1 MNSSE
6 DVDVTGYFPGV
17 IGSITRLHACYY
29 HNHWGFDRSF
39 EVQVGSELC
48 DFIQAFDPARDGF
61 WVATKDTEFAGAVA
75 VDGSMAP
82 TEGARIRW
90 FIVDPRFHGMGIGR
104 QLLNRAMIFCREYGY
119 EKVYLWTFEGLD
131 PARALYERQGFKLTL
146 EKTVNQWGAIIRE
159 QKFELTA

>member
-6 DVDVTGYFPGV
+6 EVEVTGYFPGV

-29 HNHWGFDRSF
+29 HDHWGFDRSF
-39 EVQVGSELC
+39 EIQVGSELC
-48 DFIQAFDPARDGF
+48 DFIQAFEPSRDGF

-75 VDGSMAP
+75 VDGSMAQ

-104 QLLNRAMIFCREYGY
+104 QLLNRAMIFCREKGY
-119 EKVYLWTFEGLD
+119 AKVYLWTFKGLD
-131 PARALYERQGFKLTL
+131 NARALYESRGFKMTL
-146 EKTVNQWGAIIRE
+146 EEKVSQWGTVIRE